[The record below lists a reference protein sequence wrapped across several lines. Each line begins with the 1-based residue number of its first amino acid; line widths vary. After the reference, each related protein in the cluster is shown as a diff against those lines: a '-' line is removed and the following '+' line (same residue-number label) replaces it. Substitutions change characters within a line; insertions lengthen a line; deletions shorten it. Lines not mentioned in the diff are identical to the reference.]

1 MKNKEEIDF
10 REKVER
16 EFYFKAVWGI
26 IGTAIFAVIVFAI
39 VFFVAVD
46 GEEDTKVPNLVGLP
60 VEDAVIALQERALY
74 PTLSVKN
81 STPSEKGLVIS
92 QDISA
97 GSVVKAGRMIGITSS
112 LGGVLDTVGSYEGQ
126 TLDAVKAELQK
137 LFAASSS
144 DPVLIIGEPVEVVS
158 DEPEGTILA
167 QDPPVGTEITEITE
181 IIFHVSRGKEQ
192 VTYSVPTMKGL
203 NFQEGLKKITQWSIK
218 YRFSVRDR
226 KDDEE
231 AGVIVSQTPER
242 GLEVPYPET
251 VLEMVMTRPE
261 DYPSEYSFGMLEIVV
276 PPSPVTM
283 PITFERVTLEGER
296 QIIFNTKTL
305 GGATTIPYLEEVGTR
320 LILTVNGNELRSF
333 TVRQQ

>member
-1 MKNKEEIDF
+1 MDF

-26 IGTAIFAVIVFAI
+26 IGTAVFAVIVFAI
-39 VFFVAVD
+39 VFFIAIE

-60 VEDAVIALQERALY
+60 LHEAMIALQERALY

-112 LGGVLDTVGSYEGQ
+112 LGGVIDTVGSYEGQ

-137 LFAASSS
+137 LFASSSS
-144 DPVLIIGEPVEVVS
+144 DPVLVIGEPIEVVS
-158 DEPEGTILA
+158 EEPEGTILA
-167 QDPPVGTEITEITE
+167 QDPPTGTEITEVTE

-192 VTYSVPTMKGL
+192 VTYNVPTMEGL
-203 NFQEGLKKITQWSIK
+203 SFEDGLKKITQWSIK
-218 YRFSVRDR
+218 YRFTVRDR
-226 KDDEE
+226 KEDEE
-231 AGVIVSQTPER
+231 PGVIVSQTPER
-242 GLEVPYPET
+242 GIEVPYPET

-261 DYPSEYSFGMLEIVV
+261 DYPAEYSFGLVEIVV
-276 PPSPVTM
+276 PSSPVTM
-283 PITFERVTLEGER
+283 PTTFERITLDGER

-305 GGATTIPYLEEVGTR
+305 GGPTTIPYLEEVGTR
-320 LILTVNGNELRSF
+320 LILTVNGTELRSF